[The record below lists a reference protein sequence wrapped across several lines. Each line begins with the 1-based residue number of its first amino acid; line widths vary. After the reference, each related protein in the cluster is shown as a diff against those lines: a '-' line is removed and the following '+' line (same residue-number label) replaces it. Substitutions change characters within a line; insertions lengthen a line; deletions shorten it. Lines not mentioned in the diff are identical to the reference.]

1 MKKLALAAIF
11 AVATTGISMAE
22 VDTDAV
28 IKYRKAAF
36 TVAGWNMGTLGGML
50 KGEIEYNPEEAVAA
64 AKRIN
69 EMAKAVG
76 ATFIDGTYEGT
87 NASPKIAENRAEFD
101 ADLAAFIEQSGVMVE
116 AAADKKT
123 MGAQMGKLGGT
134 CKSCHD
140 SFKLD

>member
-1 MKKLALAAIF
+1 MKKLALAAML
-11 AVATTGISMAE
+11 AVGVTGVSMAE
-22 VDTDAV
+22 VDADAV

-50 KGEIEYNPEEAVAA
+50 KGEIEYSPEEAVAA

-69 EMAKAVG
+69 EIAKAVG

-87 NASPKIAENRAEFD
+87 KVNPKITDNRAEFD
-101 ADLAAFIEQSGVMVE
+101 ADLAAFIEQSGAMVE
-116 AAADKKT
+116 ASGDKKT
-123 MGAQMGKLGGT
+123 MAAQMGKLGGT

-140 SFKLD
+140 AFKLD